1 MPSKRGPKTKR
12 KRIINK
18 NDRRIHNPGRPRN
31 DEGLS
36 FCDKCKRGT
45 SFYDRNSKDCDEKC
59 NMENITDNN
68 QVIITSLGEDT
79 IDNYQEL
86 SPISLNDSHMQDTI
100 RTLREGSSESSPA
113 LPPYGD
119 IEERFA
125 NEQGIYDR
133 NMELDE
139 LVRRTGG
146 KKKKRKTKRKNLK
159 KRKTKKK

>member
-12 KRIINK
+12 KRFINK
-18 NDRRIHNPGRPRN
+18 NDQRKHNPGRPRN

-45 SFYDRNSKDCDEKC
+45 SFYDRNSRDCDQKC
-59 NMENITDNN
+59 NMENITENN

-100 RTLREGSSESSPA
+100 RTLREGSPESSPA

-119 IEERFA
+119 IEQLFKE
-125 NEQGIYDR
+125 EKGIHDDTKKIEDFV
-133 NMELDE
+133 N
-139 LVRRTGG
+139 GG
-146 KKKKRKTKRKNLK
+146 KKKRKTKRKNLK